1 MLFLK
6 QMFYKIECQLL
17 CVPYFCIFKG
27 ICTFRNKRQQGWSF
41 LLLVGSTKGFGEIG
55 GVLEMLTKVSF
66 EIVII
71 HTSAIP
77 YDCR

>member
-17 CVPYFCIFKG
+17 CVPYFCMFKG
-27 ICTFRNKRQQGWSF
+27 MHIQEQETARLVSLVTCQQHRRVWGDW
-41 LLLVGSTKGFGEIG
+41 
-55 GVLEMLTKVSF
+55 GVLKMLTEISF